1 MLDVP
6 ALFGLPRNSKWWRW
20 GESNPRPKALHPRHY
35 MLSSPLVLVLRQHDV
50 RGTPQDTPALVKPW
64 LAGRRQGRFRDNDP
78 TSTSTGTSGFGAYAL
93 SGESV
98 DVVVGVWVFAAGLT
112 RKATPSACA
121 KRFRDPRRSQCT
133 PGSVKHADEIEY
145 RVDPASRKGREG
157 GNGLA
162 ARQGFIEPLS

>member
-1 MLDVP
+1 
-6 ALFGLPRNSKWWRW
+6 
-20 GESNPRPKALHPRHY
+20 

-121 KRFRDPRRSQCT
+121 KRFRYPRRIQCI
-133 PGSVKHADEIEY
+133 PGNVDVADMVSIGTMA
-145 RVDPASRKGREG
+145 RGTSRGGLVSSRDSGRSFTCSG
-157 GNGLA
+157 YV
-162 ARQGFIEPLS
+162 